1 MQHRRGSATIAA
13 GMVAAAGCAA
23 AGLFSGCSGPAT
35 HQPVEN
41 LDQRTGVTIATLKA
55 PVEFVE
61 SGALNIA
68 KRTSFAYLGPVEW
81 NRMGEIRYGLW
92 MHVAPGNDRAV
103 VDITAPAAVNLSLD
117 AEVVTLSTLE
127 APPKVGLE
135 AYRGAASW
143 GQTAYFTLT
152 IDLLKRLATADRLTL
167 HVQGLDGQRVEF
179 ESVRAS
185 RPMLAEF
192 VRSRGITV
200 D

>member
-1 MQHRRGSATIAA
+1 MQHGPASANLIAA
-13 GMVAAAGCAA
+13 MAVATVLAAAGHIAGCA
-23 AGLFSGCSGPAT
+23 GPRARE
-35 HQPVEN
+35 PIEN
-41 LDQRTGVTIATLKA
+41 LDERTGITIATLQA
-55 PVEFVE
+55 PIEFVE
-61 SGALNIA
+61 TGVLNVG
-68 KRTSFAYLGPVEW
+68 KRSSFAYLGPVEW

-152 IDLLKRLATADRLTL
+152 IDLLKRLATADRLT
-167 HVQGLDGQRVEF
+167 
-179 ESVRAS
+179 
-185 RPMLAEF
+185 
-192 VRSRGITV
+192 
-200 D
+200 

>member
-152 IDLLKRLATADRLTL
+152 IDLLKRLATADRLT
-167 HVQGLDGQRVEF
+167 
-179 ESVRAS
+179 
-185 RPMLAEF
+185 
-192 VRSRGITV
+192 
-200 D
+200 